1 MAAGEP
7 GDLGG
12 YYFRFLPQKTFQCL
26 STPETTSR
34 LRQWSMLG
42 RVAAQAFG
50 FDQTFQAYRKDD
62 FVMAF
67 FKDPDVIPNL
77 KLLSDSSGQWI
88 TLALLPLAPSELGHV
103 YEHGLLPNVSLSSAG
118 HQPVSED
125 WIHALLLRHSSCLQT
140 PIVPPIS
147 PAQDRSEAAGPGR
160 TPGGQPRRKWVT
172 RQRYS
177 SQAQAPPCDRDEAR
191 SSCSSLVVTPS
202 GPGTEVKKIEAINVP
217 CTQLSMSFF
226 NRLYN
231 ENIVRDSGH
240 IVKCLDSFCDPF
252 PVSDELRKVLL
263 VEDSEKYGIF
273 SQPDREEFL
282 FCLFKHLCLGGA
294 LCQYED
300 VLPPYLQTT
309 KLLYKDLVSVRK
321 NPQTKKIQITS
332 SVFKVTAYDSAGVCY
347 PSTKSHEQTF
357 SYFIVDPIKRHV
369 HVLYHSYGVGDM
381 S

>member
-12 YYFRFLPQKTFQCL
+12 YYFRFLPQKTFQSL
-26 STPETTSR
+26 STRETTSR

-42 RVAAQAFG
+42 RIQAQAFG
-50 FDQTFQAYRKDD
+50 FDQKFQAYRKDD

-67 FKDPDVIPNL
+67 FKDPNVIPNL
-77 KLLSDSSGQWI
+77 KLISDSSGQWI
-88 TLALLPLAPSELGHV
+88 TL
-103 YEHGLLPNVSLSSAG
+103 
-118 HQPVSED
+118 
-125 WIHALLLRHSSCLQT
+125 
-140 PIVPPIS
+140 
-147 PAQDRSEAAGPGR
+147 
-160 TPGGQPRRKWVT
+160 
-172 RQRYS
+172 
-177 SQAQAPPCDRDEAR
+177 
-191 SSCSSLVVTPS
+191 
-202 GPGTEVKKIEAINVP
+202 GTEVKKIEAINVP

-226 NRLYN
+226 NRLYD

-252 PVSDELRKVLL
+252 LISDELRKVLL
-263 VEDSEKYGIF
+263 VEDSEKYEVF

-300 VLPPYLQTT
+300 VLNPYLETT
-309 KLLYKDLVSVRK
+309 KLIYKDLVSVRK

-332 SVFKVTAYDSAGVCY
+332 SIFKVTAYDSVGMCY

-369 HVLYHSYGVGDM
+369 HVLYHCYGVGEM